1 MSVVTN
7 RASSWQVVRAGKRS
21 TVYSYKSTAR
31 RICYLK

>member
-1 MSVVTN
+1 MSVIAN

-21 TVYSYKSTAR
+21 TVYSYKSTAH